1 MSQERDRITDLDLD
15 AYVDDQLEPSRR
27 VEVAAWL
34 AAHPEAAARVMQDFR
49 MRDELRMALAGSGES
64 VSPAT
69 ADLAIKLERGLRLRK
84 VYSYFR
90 QAAAVLF
97 FIGAGWAANEM
108 IGPLGV
114 TESVAS
120 APPPA
125 YVEDAMRAHGTSLI
139 RAEMV
144 SQPEAPDYDPDEIR
158 AMTAI
163 VMPALPDEWRV
174 RDVQLFPSRF
184 GPSVELTAEAD
195 DLGPISLFAVR
206 PGSFDV
212 VRPTLAPGNGV
223 SAVYFQIGEVAY
235 AVVATGDSRE
245 LDRAAERLADTLY

>member
-1 MSQERDRITDLDLD
+1 MSQEREQITDLDLD

-34 AAHPEAAARVMQDFR
+34 ARHPEAAARVMQDFR
-49 MRDELRMALAGSGES
+49 TRDELRMALRNSGES

-69 ADLAIKLERGLRLRK
+69 AGLAIKLERGLRLRK
-84 VYSYFR
+84 AYSYFR

-125 YVEDAMRAHGTSLI
+125 YVEDAMRAH
-139 RAEMV
+139 
-144 SQPEAPDYDPDEIR
+144 
-158 AMTAI
+158 
-163 VMPALPDEWRV
+163 
-174 RDVQLFPSRF
+174 
-184 GPSVELTAEAD
+184 
-195 DLGPISLFAVR
+195 
-206 PGSFDV
+206 
-212 VRPTLAPGNGV
+212 
-223 SAVYFQIGEVAY
+223 
-235 AVVATGDSRE
+235 
-245 LDRAAERLADTLY
+245 